1 MVISSSSEYR
11 FLHEDPYTSFIFI
24 LPMSSMTYRH
34 NHIQHSGIDTWGTG
48 HPGSWSPQAQGHC
61 WGCQESY
68 FTRETR
74 GGDQCQCRCSK
85 CMILLLVITIT
96 LHNIKVTKCTAT
108 LTPSSPFSNCARFAT
123 LSSAACA
130 LPTQERW
137 SLLENWNWHS
147 HYSVSC
153 FLCVSYL

>member
-1 MVISSSSEYR
+1 
-11 FLHEDPYTSFIFI
+11 
-24 LPMSSMTYRH
+24 MSIIKCFFSMKASLTHH
-34 NHIQHSGIDTWGTG
+34 NRTHVKYDIQTKSHSGIDTWGTG

-108 LTPSSPFSNCARFAT
+108 LTPSSPSSSCARFAT

-147 HYSVSC
+147 YYSASYL
-153 FLCVSYL
+153 LCVSYLSSL